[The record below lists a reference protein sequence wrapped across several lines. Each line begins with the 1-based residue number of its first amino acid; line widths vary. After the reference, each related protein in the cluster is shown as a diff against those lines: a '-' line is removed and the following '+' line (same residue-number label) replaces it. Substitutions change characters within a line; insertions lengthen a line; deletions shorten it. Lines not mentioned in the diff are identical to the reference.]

1 MLEQDREKKS
11 RAVRAMIGTLN
22 SQESSKFHVMLFQYY
37 INTIPYATSSVTIAN
52 DFTPNIRATAGG
64 FECDTFF
71 PPSMLMPEH
80 REGKEIINGVIRVA
94 LYVNLDDVVGI
105 FRVDGDQKMELYSPS
120 VNSDRGSSVSRELN
134 TSTNKRRANRSKRL

>member
-22 SQESSKFHVMLFQYY
+22 LKNPQSFMSCYSSIISTPYLML
-37 INTIPYATSSVTIAN
+37 TSSVWISN

-94 LYVNLDDVVGI
+94 LYVNLTTLLASSELMGI
-105 FRVDGDQKMELYSPS
+105 
-120 VNSDRGSSVSRELN
+120 
-134 TSTNKRRANRSKRL
+134 RRWSCIVRA